1 MPLAPYD
8 SLSTSQAIRA
18 AAADLF
24 YRDGY
29 EATTLRQV
37 ADAVGIKVG
46 SLYNHIKGKDD
57 LLAEM
62 MLSVMDGIEAA
73 VHAAVEGL
81 PDDPTLRFIRV
92 FEAHIRFHA
101 EHSRASFVG
110 NSELRSLKGETLST
124 VLARRAKYEVFFRNL
139 VADMGARTNAV
150 VIDPQLQTYVLLAMG
165 HHVAS
170 WYRPDGPRCLEEIIE
185 VYVQLA
191 LRQLGVDAAVA
202 GSARQ
207 GAAACHSPELP
218 T

>member
-24 YRDGY
+24 YRNGY

-62 MLSVMDGIEAA
+62 MLSVMDGIDAA
-73 VHAAVEGL
+73 VHAAVAGS
-81 PDDPTLRFIRV
+81 PDDPILRFTRA

-101 EHSRASFVG
+101 EHSRPSFVG
-110 NSELRSLKGETLST
+110 NSELRSLKVDTLST
-124 VLARRAKYEVFFRNL
+124 VLARRAEYETLFRNL
-139 VADMGARTNAV
+139 VADIATRTNAE
-150 VIDPQLQTYVLLAMG
+150 VIDPQLQTYTLLAMG

-170 WYRPDGPRCLEEIIE
+170 WYRPDGPRRLDEIIE

-191 LRQLGVDAAVA
+191 LRQLDVA
-202 GSARQ
+202 SG
-207 GAAACHSPELP
+207 
-218 T
+218 